1 MGDNPVAGSL
11 CGWLLTDTF
20 AFELNLNL
28 LVYRIDLHYKL
39 NSTLADGDTILRN
52 LL

>member
-1 MGDNPVAGSL
+1 MGDNLMAGSL
-11 CGWLLTDTF
+11 CGWLVTDTF
-20 AFELNLNL
+20 AFELILGL

-39 NSTLADGDTILRN
+39 NSALADGDTILRN